1 MLAACTAAI
10 SGGGSAAPPPVCLPD
25 AIATR
30 VGEEVDRVLVAGL
43 LKLCPGTTPQAAPPG
58 GGVDPA
64 LAVLLTNSADQLV
77 TLK

>member
-10 SGGGSAAPPPVCLPD
+10 SGGGSAAPPPVCLPN

-43 LKLCPGTTPQAAPPG
+43 LKLCPGTTPQAAP
-58 GGVDPA
+58 VDPA